1 MAGLRIRAVGLS
13 EIAAHP
19 YLSLDP
25 NDYLDEGD
33 EVEAATATKFDPQ
46 AATRRAQ
53 EAVGLR
59 AADLQAQVLAEAD
72 RASEAGRAYAEHLAT
87 GGHPWQTPTIQGSM
101 RWRDRGEIISPY
113 YGLIPVYQAWN
124 EARGSTNPL
133 LPFADANAWQVAER
147 FYEALGTP
155 LAYAEFGTTSGGV
168 QKVSPSA
175 LQDLLRKVASEDE
188 TVVPRRTKIGGK
200 VAYYLRPR
208 RDGDE
213 QVNDGRYRGDIPEE
227 ATDGG

>member
-25 NDYLDEGD
+25 NDYLEGD

-72 RASEAGRAYAEHLAT
+72 RACEAGRAYAEHLAS
-87 GGHPWQTPTIQGSM
+87 GGLPWQTPTVEGTM
-101 RWRDRGEIISPY
+101 RWRERSEIISPY
-113 YGLIPVYQAWN
+113 YGLIPVYRAWN

-133 LPFADANAWQVAER
+133 LPFADPNAWQVAER
-147 FYEALGTP
+147 FYESLGTP
-155 LAYAEFGTTSGGV
+155 IPYAELGGTGPV
-168 QKVSPSA
+168 RRISPTA
-175 LQDLLRKVASEDE
+175 LQDLLKKVAAEDE
-188 TVVPRRTKIGGK
+188 SVVPRRTKAGGK
-200 VAYYLRPR
+200 VAYYLRR
-208 RDGDE
+208 RGEGDE
-213 QVNDGRYRGDIPEE
+213 DEVKDGRYRGDIPEVVS
-227 ATDGG
+227 